1 MNEDAQ
7 GMDRRSFLQ
16 NVAVATAG
24 FSGIAAA
31 QEPVCKPYIP
41 DDVDKYDFLFA
52 RICNNNP
59 SWDYGPGGDKNLLE
73 QLSDVLRVK
82 VKLQPNVRDEFPEQG
97 LSEHFNALVDLSS
110 IEAMRKFP
118 MLFMTGMGPYRLKQ
132 KEAELLKEY
141 VCEGGFVLMDECA
154 HPGRTDD
161 YYQSSYLALVDMF
174 GQEMVRPI
182 PEDHEVYHS
191 VYNVGEPDFRRW
203 KRGGVPSPGNTG
215 VFIGDRLAIFLCDAD
230 IHCGWTDP
238 RDSWI
243 KRADNEESIKTGINI
258 VAYAMGH

>member
-1 MNEDAQ
+1 MNEEARS
-7 GMDRRSFLQ
+7 MDRRSFLRDT
-16 NVAVATAG
+16 AVAATAIA
-24 FSGIAAA
+24 GIAGA
-31 QEPVCKPYIP
+31 QAVECKPFVP
-41 DDVDKYDFLFA
+41 GDVDSYDFLFA

-82 VKLQPNVRDEFPEQG
+82 VKLQPNVRDEYPEQG

-110 IEAMRKFP
+110 IEPMRKFP
-118 MLFMTGMGPYRLKQ
+118 MLFMTGMGPYRLKT
-132 KEAELLKEY
+132 EESERLKEY
-141 VCEGGFVLMDECA
+141 VCGGGFVLMDECA
-154 HPGRTDD
+154 HPRRADEF
-161 YYQSSYLALVDMF
+161 YQGSYLALVQLF
-174 GQEMVRPI
+174 GQEAVRPI
-182 PEDHEVYHS
+182 PEDHEVYRS
-191 VYNVGEPDFRRW
+191 VYKISEPDFHRW

-215 VFIGDRLAIFLCDAD
+215 VFIGDRLAVFLCDAD

-243 KRADNEESIKTGINI
+243 KRADNEEGIKTGINI